1 MTVSLS
7 LPTCNSRIRKR
18 LNEKLR
24 TDTPC
29 AYCLP
34 YGLSS
39 VSTIRQASIVTNI
52 TTSCGF
58 RTVRVGKRNSARNAA
73 GNRAAALGWIGL
85 RGIGSSRAVAAIGL
99 CIRRLHPNGHR
110 GDVATFDITE
120 VAHPAH
126 EFLAEW
132 IVARGSRPDV
142 PDARHL
148 ARLLRARRE
157 RPCGYTA
164 ADKYDEFPP
173 PHGAYPKAK
182 DHGQSIAGVGV
193 GQWRASQQKAAPH
206 DRFRVLRWVK
216 GGNPSTHKELFCDGH
231 HIAGAAAALTS
242 KLPHEHEGELR
253 WPGWF
258 VPLGG
263 SLAAYKVLF
272 PP

>member
-1 MTVSLS
+1 MTVALS

-99 CIRRLHPNGHR
+99 CIRRLHPNGHSQNAHACDDRHSGGEVSSKR
-110 GDVATFDITE
+110 G
-120 VAHPAH
+120 HLCLLPH
-126 EFLAEW
+126 SSSS
-132 IVARGSRPDV
+132 SRF
-142 PDARHL
+142 
-148 ARLLRARRE
+148 
-157 RPCGYTA
+157 T
-164 ADKYDEFPP
+164 
-173 PHGAYPKAK
+173 
-182 DHGQSIAGVGV
+182 
-193 GQWRASQQKAAPH
+193 
-206 DRFRVLRWVK
+206 
-216 GGNPSTHKELFCDGH
+216 
-231 HIAGAAAALTS
+231 AGAAAFFILS
-242 KLPHEHEGELR
+242 QSGERRSLGLWLPRAGDICGR
-253 WPGWF
+253 
-258 VPLGG
+258 
-263 SLAAYKVLF
+263 VLLV
-272 PP
+272 